1 MNTGFVKF
9 PVNNPSI
16 RMDSGRTLVYIC
28 AFDTLNAKDRWTKT
42 ANIHLNQMGTFVSD
56 DVMSR
61 PTSRN
66 PTKNEVDDI
75 LDLEKQYQQYD
86 KLYFPYGDNP
96 ESIPMQTAICVGWF
110 DSIFEKK
117 DYTLWYADFKDLT
130 KNGKEL
136 YFLIKK
142 LQHNKEVRILT
153 FSE

>member
-1 MNTGFVKF
+1 MNNGFVKF

-16 RMDSGRTLVYIC
+16 NRVDQGRTMIYIC
-28 AFDTLNAKDRWTKT
+28 AFDTLNAKDRWTET
-42 ANIHLNQMGTFVSD
+42 ANIHVNRVGTFVSD

-61 PTSRN
+61 PIS
-66 PTKNEVDDI
+66 KNISEVDDI

-86 KLYFPYGDNP
+86 KLYFPHEENQ
-96 ESIPMQTAICVGWF
+96 ESVPMQTAICVGWI
-110 DSIFEKK
+110 DAIFEKR

-142 LQHNKEVRILT
+142 LHHNKEVRILT